1 LLVFTIIGYTVC
13 NEFIRKPSV
22 KENSKGQSNLLN
34 FLNIIFCIDVFY
46 SLIGLSL
53 LYYQSYETWINI
65 VIVSISYGMSSV
77 LIIWLALIF
86 FSWYKSSHDR
96 VVFLYFVSMS
106 LIAFNL
112 ILTALFVDFKLT
124 GAQYSVREFVGG
136 GMDAS
141 RGKNPLLGD
150 LYNIS
155 SLISFFSIWMTT
167 AILMNS
173 YREKLIGSV
182 KYWIILVLPLVYFL
196 MTYFYQFF
204 LSNMLS

>member
-1 LLVFTIIGYTVC
+1 
-13 NEFIRKPSV
+13 
-22 KENSKGQSNLLN
+22 
-34 FLNIIFCIDVFY
+34 
-46 SLIGLSL
+46 
-53 LYYQSYETWINI
+53 
-65 VIVSISYGMSSV
+65 
-77 LIIWLALIF
+77 
-86 FSWYKSSHDR
+86 
-96 VVFLYFVSMS
+96 MS

-112 ILTALFVDFKLT
+112 ILTAFFVDFKIT
-124 GAQYSVREFVGG
+124 DAQYRVREFVGG
-136 GMDAS
+136 GGDMS
-141 RGKNPLLGD
+141 GGKNPFLGD

-204 LSNMLS
+204 LSNMLIFVFSE